1 MTNSAKTYLI
11 AGILVALTAAG
22 YFIYRSMLVKPD
34 INIIGSPSL
43 PIGCYYKTTQCL
55 KKPCRQIRVCPDP
68 SPAVPPAYK

>member
-1 MTNSAKTYLI
+1 MANSAKTYLI
-11 AGILVALTAAG
+11 AGILVALTVVG